1 MEIIS
6 ARFQSEE
13 DSRMGLDRREF
24 FKIAAAGSTLL
35 LSGKASATDEP
46 QAIDCTQ
53 TYGVLVDTVVC
64 IGCRKCEWACNTE
77 HKLTDL
83 PLNQYEDKSV
93 FQTHRRP
100 EHNAY
105 TVVNQ
110 CDDPVHQKPFTIK
123 VQCMHCNHPACAS
136 ACIVGALRKDH
147 NGPVSYDAWKCIGCR
162 YCMVACPFQVPA
174 YEYAEAL
181 KPQVRKCTFC
191 SERLADGKK
200 PACVSICPNE
210 ALTFGTRQELIDL
223 AKSRILAAPEKYA
236 DYVYG
241 VSEVGGTSWM
251 YLAPTSFDHTELPK
265 LSDEAIPPIT
275 ETIQHGIFKSF
286 IPPLALYGVLG
297 LVMHSMKDSSGE
309 EDSHGQS

>member
-1 MEIIS
+1 
-6 ARFQSEE
+6 
-13 DSRMGLDRREF
+13 MGLDRREF

-35 LSGKASATDEP
+35 LSGNTSATDEP
-46 QAIDCTQ
+46 QAIDCSQ

-83 PLNQYEDKSV
+83 PLTTYEDKSV
-93 FQTHRRP
+93 YKEHRRP
-100 EHNAY
+100 DDHAY

-110 CDDPVHQKPFTIK
+110 FFNPANDKAYSIK
-123 VQCMHCNHPACAS
+123 VQCMHCNQPACVS
-136 ACIVGALRKDH
+136 ACIVGALTKEKL
-147 NGPVSYDAWKCIGCR
+147 GPVSYDAWKCIGCR

-191 SERLADGKK
+191 SHRLDAGKK
-200 PACVSICPNE
+200 PACVGICPNE

-223 AKSRILAAPEKYA
+223 AKSRITSVPEKYS

-265 LSDEAIPPIT
+265 LPDKAIPPIT

-286 IPPLALYGVLG
+286 IPPLALYGILG
-297 LVMHSMKDSSGE
+297 LVMHSMKDSESE

>member
-1 MEIIS
+1 
-6 ARFQSEE
+6 
-13 DSRMGLDRREF
+13 MGLDRREF

-53 TYGVLVDTVVC
+53 TYGVLVDTVLC

-83 PLNQYEDKSV
+83 PLSKYEDKSV

-100 EHNAY
+100 DYNAY

-110 CDDPVHQKPFTIK
+110 CDDPEHNKPFTMK
-123 VQCMHCNHPACAS
+123 VQCMHCNSPACAS
-136 ACIVGALRKDH
+136 ACIVGALRKEH

-191 SERLADGKK
+191 SHRLEEGRK

-223 AKSRILAAPEKYA
+223 AKSRILASPEKYA

-241 VSEVGGTSWM
+241 MSEVGGTSWM
-251 YLAPTSFDHTELPK
+251 YLAPTTFDHTELPK
-265 LSDEAIPPIT
+265 LPDKSIPPIT

-286 IPPLALYGVLG
+286 IPPVALYGILG
-297 LVMHSMKDSSGE
+297 LVMHSMKDTPEE
-309 EDSHGQS
+309 EDNHVES